1 MELVTGYHGVNH
13 VTAEQLADLQA
24 GILGGDY
31 VLNIGEKLRCD
42 IVTSNK
48 IRIFDGVIVFGGK
61 QAIIEAGDYEDITI
75 ENGTLGLYR
84 NDIVVVKYVKDEET
98 GIEGTTL
105 EVLKGATA
113 SEAVDPLYT
122 TNDIRS
128 GAFESE
134 IPLYR
139 VKLNGLAIEAVEPMF
154 EVANNIRGLV
164 EGLVAVNSRLNGILN
179 FETYYDSNI
188 SVEVTN
194 QWTEILSHAP
204 KDGNGIYFV
213 IVQLL
218 VPKLTADT
226 MVTIGANSM
235 IAQSNTATILANNQP
250 RRIQGIGYLQISP
263 SYPEIK
269 INAWASPTQ
278 FTCTEARIICLKVK

>member
-154 EVANNIRGLV
+154 EVSDSIKGLSEV
-164 EGLVAVNSRLNGILN
+164 LASVNSSLKALLYHKRHTVPSITISANMVSASMNIDVTLDGYKAIGIVG
-179 FETYYDSNI
+179 SNTI
-188 SVEVTN
+188 SSWVT
-194 QWTEILSHAP
+194 
-204 KDGNGIYFV
+204 
-213 IVQLL
+213 IVQNLL
-218 VPKLTADT
+218 SYSSSGDYLYYSLRNF
-226 MVTIGANSM
+226 NSIEM
-235 IAQSNTATILANNQP
+235 TVAPIFDVL
-250 RRIQGIGYLQISP
+250 Y
-263 SYPEIK
+263 IK
-269 INAWASPTQ
+269 ST
-278 FTCTEARIICLKVK
+278 